1 MVAGCR
7 GDGVGCACCIN
18 MISACAAAPTKNLRD
33 WNRQSVLKFLCVEVL
48 NLLFPPCSR
57 PMRCGVAAAAAAQK
71 GEVHPGFCFE
81 QSGQKHSP

>member
-1 MVAGCR
+1 MRVLHQHDQC
-7 GDGVGCACCIN
+7 VCC
-18 MISACAAAPTKNLRD
+18 CPYQKRLKNLRD